1 MSLNEAYK
9 DKLTDQTFHCFKR
22 KTLIFPLWEMIP
34 SSARVHSVLKN
45 SLTWEREEK
54 KEAVNIAKRPRPEQL
69 LFFPFF

>member
-9 DKLTDQTFHCFKR
+9 DKLTDQTFHYFKR
-22 KTLIFPLWEMIP
+22 KTLIFPLGEMIP

-69 LFFPFF
+69 LFSPFF